1 MLGYTYMHACT
12 SRAYVCTCVC
22 VRMCTRVC
30 VCACRIQ
37 TQVWSREALLN
48 ASDSYGPFK
57 VFRQKDRRKQ
67 TLSLQMREYLKW
79 MAALILKSTL
89 DSDFSW

>member
-1 MLGYTYMHACT
+1 MHSHARVHIHACMHLT
-12 SRAYVCTCVC
+12 GSVRAFVHP
-22 VRMCTRVC
+22 C
-30 VCACRIQ
+30 VCAYGIQ

-67 TLSLQMREYLKW
+67 SLSLQMREYLKW
-79 MAALILKSTL
+79 MAALLLKSTL

>member
-1 MLGYTYMHACT
+1 MHLT
-12 SRAYVCTCVC
+12 GSVRAFVHP
-22 VRMCTRVC
+22 C
-30 VCACRIQ
+30 VCAYRIQ

-89 DSDFSW
+89 DSNCSW

>member
-1 MLGYTYMHACT
+1 M
-12 SRAYVCTCVC
+12 
-22 VRMCTRVC
+22 
-30 VCACRIQ
+30 
-37 TQVWSREALLN
+37 WSREALLN

-67 TLSLQMREYLKW
+67 SLSLQMREYLKW
-79 MAALILKSTL
+79 MAALLLKSTL

>member
-1 MLGYTYMHACT
+1 M
-12 SRAYVCTCVC
+12 CVC
-22 VRMCTRVC
+22 IRH
-30 VCACRIQ
+30 IQ

-67 TLSLQMREYLKW
+67 SLSLQMREYLKW
-79 MAALILKSTL
+79 MAALLLKSTL